1 MNIHCHS
8 AAANELGE
16 SALWDK
22 RHNRLVWID
31 ITNRKVFWMNSDNDR
46 THHIKLPDTPG
57 CIVLA
62 QGGGYL
68 MAAGQTLYHLDDD
81 FGNLKTYRRIE
92 KLNARTRLNDGKVD
106 RAGGFVFGSCDL
118 NEIEPLGSTFYLG
131 TAGVIPL
138 ADGFTVFNGP
148 AFSPSGDRIY
158 YTDSPTRKIITANY
172 QSDSGRIIP
181 PYEVF
186 ATVPSEA
193 GYPDGMT
200 VDSHGHLWSA
210 HWDGSQITRYRPDGN
225 IDQQIQV
232 PVTRPTSLCFGGP
245 ELTTLFITSAFVDPD
260 LKKNQIDGIMDGDV
274 IRLETIT
281 CGIAEAAVVIG

>member
-1 MNIHCHS
+1 
-8 AAANELGE
+8 
-16 SALWDK
+16 
-22 RHNRLVWID
+22 
-31 ITNRKVFWMNSDNDR
+31 MNSGDDR
-46 THHIKLPDTPG
+46 TYHIKTPEAPG

-81 FGNLKTYRRIE
+81 FGNLETYCRIE
-92 KLNARTRLNDGKVD
+92 KFHARTRLNDGKVD

-131 TAGVIPL
+131 TSGVIPL
-138 ADGFTVFNGP
+138 NDGFTVFNGP

-158 YTDSPTRKIITANY
+158 YTDSPTRQIITASY
-172 QSDSGRIIP
+172 QSDRGRIIP

-200 VDSHGHLWSA
+200 VDSEGHLWSA
-210 HWDGSQITRYRPDGN
+210 HWDGAQITRYRPDGN
-225 IDQQIQV
+225 IDQEIQV

-245 ELTTLFITSAFVDPD
+245 ELTTLFITSASPESDRQR
-260 LKKNQIDGIMDGDV
+260 NQPDGIVDGDV

-281 CGIAEAAVVIG
+281 CGIAEVAVAIG